1 MGVDELLRVLAAH
14 SPVDEREALSIAQ
27 MLDVIP
33 TLSEPFDEEAD
44 LVHVTASALI
54 VDDPRHVRHVVLHKH
69 KRLGLWLQPGGHIEV
84 GETIAVAA
92 LREAREETGL
102 DVAHPVVERFLH
114 CDVHPG
120 PRGHTHLD
128 VRYVVVAPFVAP
140 NPPVGES
147 QEVRWFTLDDALAIA
162 DAGLRGALVAV
173 SRPEDDNPY
182 L

>member
-1 MGVDELLRVLAAH
+1 
-14 SPVDEREALSIAQ
+14 
-27 MLDVIP
+27 
-33 TLSEPFDEEAD
+33 
-44 LVHVTASALI
+44 
-54 VDDPRHVRHVVLHKH
+54 
-69 KRLGLWLQPGGHIEV
+69 
-84 GETIAVAA
+84 
-92 LREAREETGL
+92 
-102 DVAHPVVERFLH
+102 
-114 CDVHPG
+114 
-120 PRGHTHLD
+120 